1 MAVRIRLTR
10 MGNRNNPFYRIVVA
24 NQASPNN
31 GKAIELLGTYDPKG
45 GGKAVLKKERYDYWL
60 GVGAI
65 PSDTVRS
72 LIPRAVDHAATKP
85 APTETASEDV
95 ADDAEQEAPVQ
106 EASEQAPAA
115 EQTETAEAASEAPA
129 EEETAAKS
137 E

>member
-10 MGNRNNPFYRIVVA
+10 MGNRNNPFYRIVA
-24 NQASPNN
+24 TNQNDPNK

-45 GGKAVLKKERYDYWL
+45 GGKAVLKKDRYEYWM

-72 LIPRAVDHAATKP
+72 LVSRAVDYSVEHAA
-85 APTETASEDV
+85 E
-95 ADDAEQEAPVQ
+95 
-106 EASEQAPAA
+106 APAA
-115 EQTETAEAASEAPA
+115 T
-129 EEETAAKS
+129 EEEPAAA